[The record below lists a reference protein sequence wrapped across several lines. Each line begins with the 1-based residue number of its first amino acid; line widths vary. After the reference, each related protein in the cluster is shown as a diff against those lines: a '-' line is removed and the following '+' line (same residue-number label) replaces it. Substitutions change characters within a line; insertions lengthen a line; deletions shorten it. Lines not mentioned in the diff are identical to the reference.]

1 MSNNPDEI
9 RADIEATRRELGQ
22 DVDALADKV
31 TPTKIMDRQVG
42 KVKSAVGSVKDRVMG
57 ATTGA
62 KERVMGVTSDTKD
75 RVKGATTDAREGLA
89 EAPHLAAD
97 KARGNP
103 LAAGLIAFGVGMLA
117 ASLVPASKKEKE
129 LANSI
134 KDAAQPLVGEVTD
147 AAKQMGENLRQPA
160 QEAAASLKD
169 TATEAVGNVKSQA
182 SSSASDVTNDAKQAA
197 RTVKHERA

>member
-57 ATTGA
+57 ATSGA
-62 KERVMGVTSDTKD
+62 KERVMGATSDAK
-75 RVKGATTDAREGLA
+75 EGLA
-89 EAPHLAAD
+89 EAPHRAAD
-97 KARGNP
+97 TAKGNP
-103 LAAGLIAFGVGMLA
+103 MAVGLIAFGVGLLA
-117 ASLVPASKKEKE
+117 ASLLPASNKEKQ

-147 AAKQMGENLRQPA
+147 AAKQMGDNLREPA
-160 QEAAASLKD
+160 QQAASALKD
-169 TATEAVGNVKSQA
+169 SATEAVDNVKSQA
-182 SSSASDVTNDAKQAA
+182 SSSATEVKSDAQQAA
-197 RTVKHERA
+197 QTVKSERSS